1 MFKYDENTNK
11 DMLELKKQYNLDF
24 PLQDAHHNP
33 AKTFG
38 PQPKPTRALL
48 IKILNDSTS
57 LRNTFF
63 DYYSKD
69 YEEFGYNVPKELK

>member
-1 MFKYDENTNK
+1 
-11 DMLELKKQYNLDF
+11 MLKLKKQYKLDF
-24 PLQDAHHNP
+24 PLQDVHHNP

-63 DYYSKD
+63 DYYGKD
-69 YEEFGYNVPKELK
+69 YEEFGYNIPKELK